1 MLPDGIHHPAG
12 HVRTEGFGVIRT
24 VILQTMRRTFAGADA
39 QTERRTSEILGRIP
53 EVLLF
58 LKLKRTLNG

>member
-39 QTERRTSEILGRIP
+39 QTEKRTSEILGRIP
-53 EVLLF
+53 EVLF
-58 LKLKRTLNG
+58 S